1 MSSDSLEHNKQVVA
15 TIDSLFQ
22 RTDGD
27 LNFDIVDELVSEDYI
42 QHNPHLT
49 QGREGLKEFLKQI
62 YPIPEEF
69 DASHIISSTMIAEGE
84 YVVRQEIR
92 DHGMLIDTYRF
103 ENGLAVEHWDAFRPN
118 PGHERMPWF

>member
-1 MSSDSLEHNKQVVA
+1 MRSHPLENNKKGVA
-15 TIDSLFQ
+15 PNHSLFY
-22 RTDGD
+22 RTHGD
-27 LNFDIVDELVSEDYI
+27 LNFDILDELISEDYV
-42 QHNPHLT
+42 QHNPHLA

-69 DASHIISSTMIAEGE
+69 DASHVISSTLIAEGD

-103 ENGLAVEHWDAFRPN
+103 ENGLAVEHWD
-118 PGHERMPWF
+118 